1 MLLSAPQG
9 SNQINWNV
17 SDLQSASIHL
27 CYSRHQHQEDA
38 QKKKEWKKEY
48 ATACNSLEIF
58 QQSIYRV
65 CKSTADFNISLLPVG
80 DLPEADSV

>member
-1 MLLSAPQG
+1 MC
-9 SNQINWNV
+9 QIYN
-17 SDLQSASIHL
+17 LQAYIYVLRGISIK
-27 CYSRHQHQEDA
+27 RMP
-38 QKKKEWKKEY
+38 KKREWKKEY

>member
-1 MLLSAPQG
+1 MC
-9 SNQINWNV
+9 QIYN
-17 SDLQSASIHL
+17 LQAYIYVLRGISIK
-27 CYSRHQHQEDA
+27 RMPK
-38 QKKKEWKKEY
+38 KKKEWKKEY
-48 ATACNSLEIF
+48 AIACNSLEIF